1 VSTVIREKLNTDNNK
16 YLNLLIVYYLNR
28 VISGSEETSKLYKKS
43 PFSAMAQGRKR
54 IDQIYKD
61 YIKTK
66 DNYQYF
72 PDDNGYNYGAA
83 ISFAVSKGHI
93 EIVNYLIENG
103 ADVNIADKYGL
114 TPVFFVFSGGNLQIA
129 ETLLKNGANASGVE
143 QLMKTSA
150 LQSFFMFPPNQ
161 IQKEMEYVKN
171 IVPLFID
178 AGADI
183 NNVDMFGDTVLSSI
197 CKKRLNEL
205 AEFLVSRGANP
216 DIEVNGKKIKDI
228 CKENGIEIND
238 EWLKK
243 KEN

>member
-1 VSTVIREKLNTDNNK
+1 
-16 YLNLLIVYYLNR
+16 
-28 VISGSEETSKLYKKS
+28 
-43 PFSAMAQGRKR
+43 MAQGRKR